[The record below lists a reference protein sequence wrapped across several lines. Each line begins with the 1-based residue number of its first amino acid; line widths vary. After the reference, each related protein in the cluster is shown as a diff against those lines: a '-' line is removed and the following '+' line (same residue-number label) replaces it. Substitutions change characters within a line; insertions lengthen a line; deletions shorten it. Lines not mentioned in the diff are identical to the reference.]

1 MHNIIVQSNDLFAPQ
16 LRWTLN
22 SWESLGLT
30 RLTTKSLIQHFNM
43 SRKQLKSCKQS
54 DTRKLSVDRIF
65 LTNQKSPKKSKR
77 IIHPACHTQLLRCN
91 SGAECHT
98 RLNSCLNVAGP
109 SFPELVIL
117 PTSRYFMDCQCISP
131 EHHSRLC
138 TLLLLSSTDFH
149 PLIENPPR
157 NWRQQVVEFWKCG
170 SLYTP
175 VKGKQIIVTQK
186 NLPQSPNRQVCSM
199 TLFCALFLQ
208 VLIFWPFA
216 NSLCKNH

>member
-1 MHNIIVQSNDLFAPQ
+1 
-16 LRWTLN
+16 
-22 SWESLGLT
+22 
-30 RLTTKSLIQHFNM
+30 M

-54 DTRKLSVDRIF
+54 DTRKLSVDRIS

-77 IIHPACHTQLLRCN
+77 IIHPACHTQMLRCN

-98 RLNSCLNVAGP
+98 RLNSCQNVAGP

-131 EHHSRLC
+131 EHHSG
-138 TLLLLSSTDFH
+138 TLYIVIIKLYRFSPTDWK
-149 PLIENPPR
+149 PAQKL

-170 SLYTP
+170 SLHTP

-208 VLIFWPFA
+208 VWIFWPFA

>member
-1 MHNIIVQSNDLFAPQ
+1 MICLDLSWGGHWIVENHLVWRDWPQNRWSNISTCLGNNSKVTSNQTQGNFQ
-16 LRWTLN
+16 LTGFFWRIKNHPKRVNASSILDATLRCWVPH
-22 SWESLGLT
+22 S
-30 RLTTKSLIQHFNM
+30 
-43 SRKQLKSCKQS
+43 
-54 DTRKLSVDRIF
+54 
-65 LTNQKSPKKSKR
+65 
-77 IIHPACHTQLLRCN
+77 TQLLP
-91 SGAECHT
+91 
-98 RLNSCLNVAGP
+98 NVAGP

-117 PTSRYFMDCQCISP
+117 PTSRYFTDCQCISP

-157 NWRQQVVEFWKCG
+157 NWRQQVVEFWKSG
-170 SLYTP
+170 SLHTP

-208 VLIFWPFA
+208 V
-216 NSLCKNH
+216 